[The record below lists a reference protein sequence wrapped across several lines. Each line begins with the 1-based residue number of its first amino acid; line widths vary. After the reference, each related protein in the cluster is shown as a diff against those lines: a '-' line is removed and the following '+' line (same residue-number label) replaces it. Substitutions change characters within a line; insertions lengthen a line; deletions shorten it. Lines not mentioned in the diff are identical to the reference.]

1 MSDTWG
7 LWGLVEADTH
17 EGSYPGPC
25 GDVYCIRVAHGDP
38 SLWQQTEEGWDHPEG
53 FRIRPSTEREGW
65 QLWAPAA
72 SMGGEA
78 WAKLHAPSGSLQ
90 DQFDSLHRQLSP
102 KPLLPWRRA
111 AVEIPYIRNNGGVR
125 QWAQPDDYGQKIEPW
140 GRYMSDGQ
148 WSSGPL
154 NPGWERGN
162 VSFDNPMHVQHNDGN
177 WKQEL
182 SQAHGGL
189 TGQQLSDALLA
200 KGHDGVITHDK
211 YGIGEIVDLRP
222 KDQRGH
228 QVMHVA
234 AAPPGYQVH
243 LMQSGGWGDGI
254 AGIYPEN
261 VTPTG
266 NNWHSAIS
274 WDNAG
279 KITNLDTKPKHQGK
293 GLARSL
299 YEHVRDNWRPDIMHD
314 HAMSADGEAFANA
327 VGGPKYFDD
336 PDEYQRRMDHVDQ
349 IKAIR
354 PWDAMRAEQAKQ
366 GWPAAVDNIPRRRR

>member
-17 EGSYPGPC
+17 EASYPGPC

-189 TGQQLSDALLA
+189 TGQALSDALLA
-200 KGHDGVITHDK
+200 KGHDGVVTHDK

-234 AAPPGYQVH
+234 RTASTDEFPQFGHQLPNAPGPHPDEFWGGGGCGHMALAFHSMWPDLKIGADIDNRDGTVNHAWVH
-243 LMQSGGWGDGI
+243 DGKRSHDFMGTHDTPDAP
-254 AGIYPEN
+254 AGMFP
-261 VTPTG
+261 
-266 NNWHSAIS
+266 
-274 WDNAG
+274 NA
-279 KITNLDTKPKHQGK
+279 TTHMDMDPKH
-293 GLARSL
+293 LASIFGRGGIRWSPEEPWNDDTV
-299 YEHVRDNWRPDIMHD
+299 YEASEEIAKHWLGHKPLAHD
-314 HAMSADGEAFANA
+314 
-327 VGGPKYFDD
+327 DD
-336 PDEYQRRMDHVDQ
+336 
-349 IKAIR
+349 
-354 PWDAMRAEQAKQ
+354 W
-366 GWPAAVDNIPRRRR
+366 